1 MKTTRILLLA
11 TTFLLFPWCV
21 SQVFA
26 QQSGAKKIVI
36 TKRTVDADGSESSE
50 TIVKKGEAAQN
61 FDVEKY
67 IRENRADNTRL
78 EVKVTGDEDARTIVV
93 KGPKTV
99 RISEDSGEESEDDEE
114 DDDMG
119 NGYAGY
125 EGYSGYSG
133 YGGYNGATPCG
144 DGETFLGVNE
154 DSDEDPNKPGLV
166 VNVVRGSA
174 ADRAGLRDNDKII
187 KLNETL
193 TNKWSDLSKFV
204 NAAKPGDKVRI
215 AYERNGKAA
224 TTEATLTKRS
234 EVKYDTKC
242 ETKGFLGVSDM
253 ENRGENDEP
262 GVMVSI
268 TDGSGA
274 DKAGLRDGD
283 EILQLNDTP
292 IADFEDISDFMAYT
306 KPGDKVN
313 VVFERNGKR
322 NTAEAT
328 LIEQKNTWTVNS
340 GNWDLSALSPEKSW
354 NQTGIDNGNCTVNVR
369 AKDACLGVF
378 SDAYADGNAEGSRIN
393 DFAEES
399 AAREVNMAKGD
410 IITAV
415 DGQRV
420 KNHDDL
426 WAEIAKHKVGDQ
438 VKIDYLR
445 EGKTMR
451 TEATLK
457 ACKDNSSRVQI
468 LDGDGEQVRN
478 FTSWNW
484 NEDDQRSLRER
495 SIITIRKG
503 EGDAPKVNTAPV
515 ASQDRSLKLEGFRAY
530 PNPTQSQVTVEFSSE
545 PVATTVSFFDLSGR
559 QLFREELNAFGGKY
573 SQLFDLSDYAKGT
586 IVVHVQQ
593 GDKIFTEQVIVN

>member
-1 MKTTRILLLA
+1 MKTTRILLLSA
-11 TTFLLFPWCV
+11 TLLLFPWCI
-21 SQVFA
+21 SSIFA
-26 QQSGAKKIVI
+26 QQNGAKKIVI

-50 TIVKKGEAAQN
+50 TIVKKGAAAEN

-67 IRENRADNTRL
+67 IRDNRADNTQV
-78 EVKVTGDEDARTIVV
+78 EVKVTGGDDERTIVV
-93 KGPKTV
+93 KGSKTV
-99 RISEDSGEESEDDEE
+99 RISEDSGEESEEGDEI
-114 DDDMG
+114 
-119 NGYAGY
+119 GYGGYQGYNGY

-133 YGGYNGATPCG
+133 TTTCG
-144 DGETFLGVNE
+144 DSETFLGVNE
-154 DSDEDPNKPGLV
+154 DSDEDANKPGLV

-224 TTEATLTKRS
+224 TTEATLTKRG
-234 EVKYDTKC
+234 EVKCDTKV
-242 ETKGFLGVSDM
+242 EPKGFLGVSDM
-253 ENRGENDEP
+253 ENSGENDEP
-262 GVMVSI
+262 GVTVSI

-283 EILQLNDTP
+283 EIFQLNDTP

-322 NTAEAT
+322 NTTEAT
-328 LIEQKNTWTVNS
+328 LIEQKNSWSVNS
-340 GNWDLSALSPEKSW
+340 GNWDLSGFDPEQMW
-354 NQTGIDNGNCTVNVR
+354 NDVGVNNGNCTVNVR
-369 AKDACLGVF
+369 SKDACLGVF
-378 SDAYADGNAEGSRIN
+378 SDAYSEGSAEGSRIN

-399 AAREVNMAKGD
+399 AAREVNMAQGD
-410 IITAV
+410 VITAI

-503 EGDAPKVNTAPV
+503 EGDAPKVNTPPA
-515 ASQDRSLKLEGFRAY
+515 ASQDRSLKLNNFRAY
-530 PNPTQSQVTVEFSSE
+530 PNPSKGQVTVEFSSD

-559 QLFREELNAFGGKY
+559 QLFREELNVFGGKY
-573 SQLFDLSDYAKGT
+573 SQQFDLSDYAKGT
-586 IVVHVQQ
+586 IVIHVQQ
-593 GDKIFTEQVIVN
+593 GEKIFTEQVIVN